1 LSLSGRT
8 RLFKNFDISYNSSL
22 DPYILDSTGTKNLD
36 QTEWSVNHRL
46 LRLKNTNWSLSLN
59 YRVTSDVLKKKD
71 EKKTPAPVST
81 GDKAEI
87 EAIEMNPDDYIDWSI
102 PWDLTFSYS
111 FRYDAIHKYP
121 YYVYEKTTTIVQT
134 LGVSGNISITPKWK
148 VGFRSGWDFV
158 NNDLSYTSL
167 SIYRDLHCWEMR
179 FNWIPTG
186 TQQSWN
192 FTINAKAS
200 ILQDL
205 KLNKKKDF
213 RDNF

>member
-1 LSLSGRT
+1 
-8 RLFKNFDISYNSSL
+8 
-22 DPYILDSTGTKNLD
+22 
-36 QTEWSVNHRL
+36 V
-46 LRLKNTNWSLSLN
+46 SLN
-59 YRVTSDVLKKKD
+59 WRVTSDVLKKKD
-71 EKKTPAPVST
+71 EKKAPMPVKNANDT
-81 GDKAEI
+81 EI
-87 EAIEMNPDDYIDWSI
+87 EEINLNPDEYIDWSI

-111 FRYDAIHKYP
+111 FRYDAIHRYP
-121 YYVYEKTTTIVQT
+121 NYVYTIDKTIIQT
-134 LGVSGNISITPKWK
+134 LSVSGNLSITPKWK
-148 VGFRSGWDFV
+148 VGFRTGWDFEQ
-158 NNDLSYTSL
+158 NDLSYTSI